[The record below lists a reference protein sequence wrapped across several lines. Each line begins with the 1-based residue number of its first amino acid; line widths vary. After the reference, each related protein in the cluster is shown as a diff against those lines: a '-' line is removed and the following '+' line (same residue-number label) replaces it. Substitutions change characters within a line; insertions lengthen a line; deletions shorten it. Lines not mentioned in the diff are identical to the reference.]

1 MGLFDIIGRSYKNIQ
16 HRIGHSFIGHV
27 AHNIGFSVGYGATR
41 AKHIAKSIGEGAL
54 KAGSVVLDHSAE
66 LGGVASGVGTAL
78 LFGAPTPVG
87 KTIGVGL
94 LAGSAVLGGIAA
106 IRKGGKIEQGVKDVG
121 ATVKTGAEVK
131 ATLKEAY
138 KN

>member
-1 MGLFDIIGRSYKNIQ
+1 MGLFTGFKNFF
-16 HRIGHSFIGHV
+16 HNVGHSLHRV
-27 AHNIGFSVGYGATR
+27 AHHVGHHLETAGKVIAPV
-41 AKHIAKSIGEGAL
+41 AKTIGEGAL
-54 KAGSVVLDHSAE
+54 KAGGAVLDHAGAIS
-66 LGGVASGVGTAL
+66 GVASGVGTAL

-106 IRKGGKIEQGVKDVG
+106 IREGKNVDTGVKQVG
-121 ATVKTGAEVK
+121 QTVKTGAEVK

>member
-1 MGLFDIIGRSYKNIQ
+1 MGLFTGFKNFF
-16 HRIGHSFIGHV
+16 HSVGHSLHRV
-27 AHNIGFSVGYGATR
+27 AHTVGYHLETAGKAVAPVAR
-41 AKHIAKSIGEGAL
+41 SIGEGAL
-54 KAGSVVLDHSAE
+54 KAGGAVLDHAGEIS
-66 LGGVASGVGTAL
+66 GVASGVGTAL

-87 KTIGVGL
+87 KSIGVGL
-94 LAGSAVLGGIAA
+94 LASSAVLGGIAA